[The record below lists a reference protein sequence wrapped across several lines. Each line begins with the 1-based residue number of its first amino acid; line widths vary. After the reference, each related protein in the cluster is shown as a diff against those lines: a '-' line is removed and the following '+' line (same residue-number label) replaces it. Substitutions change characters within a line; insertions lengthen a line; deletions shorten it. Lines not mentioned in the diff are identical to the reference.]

1 MLFRSAVVVIRPRQG
16 GDGLR
21 YQVPISHMP
30 KLAEINRTMQV
41 PLDRYNAVMG
51 IPDLFAVEPVK

>member
-1 MLFRSAVVVIRPRQG
+1 MIRPRQG